1 MPHPYTTDSEE
12 RRYVPFV
19 LAVVAVAVAFGF
31 SAMLERI
38 NVELPAWVD
47 GPSTMALYG
56 LLYVAFRKHLWKLNV
71 FRRVGFVK
79 VPAIHGQW
87 EGYTQSSYD
96 GGQHSVEVRITQDW
110 THMLVT
116 LKGNHSKSRSIV
128 GSLLICDTPTL
139 AYEFE
144 NEPLPSARET
154 MHSHRGYARLELSAD
169 GRTLNGD
176 YYSGRDRQ
184 TLGSIHLET
193 AERRRPRRKCGLTK
207 GSTAIGIASPQ

>member
-1 MPHPYTTDSEE
+1 MPHPYATDSDE

-19 LAVVAVAVAFGF
+19 LAVIAVAVALGF
-31 SAMLERI
+31 SSLLKLI
-38 NVELPAWVD
+38 SFELPAWVD

-56 LLYVAFRKHLWKLNV
+56 LLYVAFRKHLWKLGV

-79 VPAIHGQW
+79 VPSVHGQW
-87 EGYTQSSYD
+87 DGYTQSSFD
-96 GGQHSVEVRITQDW
+96 GDQHKVEVRITQDW

-116 LKGNHSKSRSIV
+116 LKGAHSKSRSV
-128 GSLLICDTPTL
+128 AASLLICDTPIL

-154 MHSHRGYARLELSAD
+154 MHAHRGYARLELSAD
-169 GRTLNGD
+169 GHVLNGD

-184 TLGSIHLET
+184 TLGSIHLVKV
-193 AERRRPRRKCGLTK
+193 ARRRSHR
-207 GSTAIGIASPQ
+207 S

>member
-31 SAMLERI
+31 SSLLERI
-38 NVELPAWVD
+38 SFELPAWVD

-56 LLYVAFRKHLWKLNV
+56 LLYVAFRRHLWKLSI
-71 FRRVGFVK
+71 FRLVGFVK
-79 VPAIHGQW
+79 VPAIYGQW
-87 EGYTQSSYD
+87 GGYTRSSFD

-110 THMLVT
+110 THMLVL
-116 LKGNHSKSRSIV
+116 LKGTHSKSRSV
-128 GSLLICDTPTL
+128 VASLLICDTPTL

-144 NEPLPSARET
+144 NEPFPSARET
-154 MHSHRGYARLELSAD
+154 MHSHRGYARLELSSD
-169 GRTLNGD
+169 ERTLKGD

-184 TLGSIHLET
+184 TIGLLHLEKIGG
-193 AERRRPRRKCGLTK
+193 RRSRKKC
-207 GSTAIGIASPQ
+207 